1 MKKQGS
7 ASGLIGM
14 FMLVFAGVN
23 GQDGATIYNTYCA
36 GCHGTQLQGAS
47 ATPLIKTDWKYGRG
61 KDAISRNIKFGIP
74 STDMVA
80 WGKVLNDEQIKA
92 VTEFVVASQTVPPDA
107 RRPIPATLTTK
118 DYTIKVEQLV
128 SAGLRTPWGIE
139 FIDSDHA
146 LISER
151 PGAIRWMVNGKLD
164 EKSIS
169 GFPSTTFQQ
178 TTGGYFDIALDPKY
192 KTTGWVYLAFSHTNG
207 DPADKNAA
215 SMTKVVQGK
224 D

>member
-7 ASGLIGM
+7 ASAQIGM

-47 ATPLIKTDWKYGRG
+47 ATPLIKTDWKYGRANG
-61 KDAISRNIKFGIP
+61 SISRNIKFGIP

-92 VTEFVVASQTVPPDA
+92 VTEFVVASQTVPSDA

-128 SAGLRTPWGIE
+128 SAGLRTPGE
-139 FIDSDHA
+139 
-146 LISER
+146 L
-151 PGAIRWMVNGKLD
+151 NL
-164 EKSIS
+164 
-169 GFPSTTFQQ
+169 
-178 TTGGYFDIALDPKY
+178 
-192 KTTGWVYLAFSHTNG
+192 
-207 DPADKNAA
+207 
-215 SMTKVVQGK
+215 
-224 D
+224 